1 MVVVVLPYKRAER
14 ANKKGKCTQRYLSA
28 RRAASLYPHC
38 NCPSLWRV
46 RRPYTLTAYGS
57 QLYAAMRSYSTGIWD
72 RHGRVSQHRFIREPC
87 GYQNKKICST
97 TYQESNGMSLTL
109 HSPHFQDS
117 DSKECMLV
125 SIHMYAAARQ
135 KSVQPSLHGREM

>member
-1 MVVVVLPYKRAER
+1 MPYKRAER

-28 RRAASLYPHC
+28 RRAASLYHHC

-125 SIHMYAAARQ
+125 SIHMCAAARQ